1 MTFNGNRSHSLTF
14 AHLMSNN
21 GKKTCS
27 ARHSA
32 VTDCECHSGLKA
44 RLSLNAISVVGQS
57 PPPIPKKQIGRGFSS
72 PDLFSRLG
80 QLSPSV
86 LVSIHSRDV
95 ERSAILVAAFGNYL
109 EYRNLR
115 GYIILLHSLYSMSN

>member
-44 RLSLNAISVVGQS
+44 RLSLNAIFVVGQS
-57 PPPIPKKQIGRGFSS
+57 PPPPTQKNKSGEENPRPTCFHA
-72 PDLFSRLG
+72 
-80 QLSPSV
+80 
-86 LVSIHSRDV
+86 LV
-95 ERSAILVAAFGNYL
+95 N
-109 EYRNLR
+109 
-115 GYIILLHSLYSMSN
+115 